1 MALLRYTAS
10 ADTTIVNAYQPNLIT
25 RGTGAN
31 AGMADVLE
39 VFSIYGRQ
47 ATGSQE
53 LSRILVQFP
62 TTDISTDRSNSVVP
76 ASGSVSF
83 YLRLFSAPS
92 SKTVPRDFKL
102 VISAVSQSW
111 QEGIGLDLEGY
122 KDLTY
127 GNTGANWMSASNAAA
142 WTKVGGDYLTSSTDT
157 FVEQTFSTGLEDVEV
172 NITPIVE
179 TWLAGTQTNY
189 GLEILLSSSYEASAS
204 QAYVDNST
212 GSALYN
218 PNGATISYYTK
229 RFFARGSQYFFKR
242 PVIEARWNDVTRD
255 DRGDFMLSSSRAP
268 AVDNLNTL
276 YFYNIVRGRLTN
288 LPNLGVDN
296 RVYVSMFSG
305 NAGNTAPSGAAV
317 DLSADNSGF
326 VRAAALTVVTGGLI
340 STGIYSASF
349 AMTAATTA
357 VSPLYDVWFTG
368 SDMSLATTA
377 EIQYFTGSF
386 KPQTLSTGL
395 TLEPPRYVINI
406 TNLKS
411 TYDSLETARLRLYT
425 RNKNWNP
432 TIYTVATTDPP
443 ATMIISASY
452 RVYRVLD
459 GYEAVRYG
467 TGSDFHTGLS
477 YDVSGNYFDFDMSL
491 LEPGYMYAF
500 KFAFYDEQVKSWQEQ
515 NTTFKFKVENNNP

>member
-1 MALLRYTAS
+1 MPLLRYTAS
-10 ADTTIVNAYQPNLIT
+10 ADTTIVNAFQPNLRT

-31 AGMADVLE
+31 AGMADVME

-53 LSRILVQFP
+53 LSRILVKFP
-62 TTDISTDRSNSVVP
+62 ITNISTDRTNSVIP

-83 YLRLFSAPS
+83 YMRLFSAVT

-102 VISAVSQSW
+102 VVAAVSQSW
-111 QEGIGLDLEGY
+111 QEGVGLDLEGY
-122 KDLTY
+122 ADLTK
-127 GNTGANWMSASNAAA
+127 GNTGANWMSASDSAA
-142 WTKVGGDYLTSSTDT
+142 WTSVGGDYLTSSSDL
-157 FVEQTFSTGLEDVEV
+157 FFEQTFESGLEDVEI
-172 NITPIVE
+172 NITPLVE
-179 TWLAGTQTNY
+179 SWIAGTQDNY
-189 GLEILLSSSYEASAS
+189 GVEVLLSSSYEAYFSS
-204 QAYVDNST
+204 SSGVDS
-212 GSALYN
+212 GSVIQN
-218 PNGATISYYTK
+218 TVGATKSYYTK

-242 PVIEARWNDVTRD
+242 PIIEARWSDITRD

-443 ATMIISASY
+443 STSIISASY

-459 GYEAVRYG
+459 GYEAVKYG

-500 KFAFYDEQVKSWQEQ
+500 KFAFYNEQVKSWQEQ